1 MVSIVRGAGM
11 VLIALTALST
21 AAVAQVME
29 RVSLSS
35 SGADENGNSEIS
47 CRAASMSS
55 DGRYVVFQSDA
66 SNLVDDDGNGMTD
79 VFLRDRVLATTTR
92 VSVDVDGNDGDGAS
106 LRPCIT
112 PDGRYV
118 VFQSDATDL
127 VAGDINGAADVFI
140 RDLSLQTTAR
150 VSLDHTG
157 LDGDGASRV
166 PSISADGRYVAFI
179 SNATDLV
186 IGDGNGVADIFVRD
200 LQTGTN
206 ERVSVNSL
214 GGDPDLNSWTP
225 DISADGRYV
234 AFHSAASNLVPGDG
248 GMADI
253 FVRDRQLGQTVRVT
267 GDHLG
272 GDPDGNSYGA
282 NISADGR
289 HVAFWSRATD
299 LVSDDT
305 NGLEDVYVH
314 DLDSSTTSRVS
325 LRSDGSQITDLP
337 SWSSSLS
344 QHGRFVVY
352 FADSD
357 QLLDEDANGFADIFA
372 FDRATGGLFLL
383 NRSASG
389 DQGNNWSSDPKVTP
403 DGQYVLFQSFASNL
417 VDDDTNGM
425 GDVFLC
431 RGPAFVFEDG
441 FESGETTAW
450 SQELP

>member
-1 MVSIVRGAGM
+1 VERISVSSAG
-11 VLIALTALST
+11 I
-21 AAVAQVME
+21 
-29 RVSLSS
+29 
-35 SGADENGNSEIS
+35 GGNGISEIS
-47 CRAASMSS
+47 CRAAPMSS
-55 DGRYVVFQSDA
+55 DGRYVAFHSDA
-66 SNLVDDDGNGMTD
+66 SNLVDDDGNGVTD
-79 VFLRDRVLATTTR
+79 VFLRDRVLGTTTR
-92 VSVDVDGNDGDGAS
+92 VSVDLDGDDGDGAS
-106 LRPCIT
+106 KYPCIS

-118 VFQSDATDL
+118 VFSSDATDL
-127 VAGDINGAADVFI
+127 VAGDINGEADVFI

-150 VSLDHTG
+150 VSLDHNG

-179 SNATDLV
+179 SDAPDLV

-200 LQTGTN
+200 LQLGTN
-206 ERVSVNSL
+206 ERVSVSTL

-225 DISADGRYV
+225 DISADGRCV
-234 AFHSAASNLVPGDG
+234 VFHSVASNLVPGDG
-248 GMADI
+248 GMVDI
-253 FVRDRQLGQTVRVT
+253 FVRDRQLGQTIRVT
-267 GDHLG
+267 GDSLG

-289 HVAFWSRATD
+289 HIAFWSRATD
-299 LVSDDT
+299 LVAGDS

-325 LRSDGSQITDLP
+325 LRSDGSEITDLP

-357 QLLDEDANGFADIFA
+357 QLLDEDANGVADIFA
-372 FDRATGGLFLL
+372 LDRATGWLHLL

-403 DGQYVLFQSFASNL
+403 DGQFVLFESFASNL
-417 VDDDTNGM
+417 VDDDTNGT

-441 FESGETTAW
+441 FESGETMAW
-450 SQELP
+450 SLEIP

>member
-1 MVSIVRGAGM
+1 MALIVRGARMGF
-11 VLIALTALST
+11 VAVVALSS
-21 AAVAQVME
+21 VSGAQVVE
-29 RVSLSS
+29 RISVSSA
-35 SGADENGNSEIS
+35 GIGGNGISEIG
-47 CRAASMSS
+47 CRAVPMST
-55 DGRYVVFQSDA
+55 DGRYVVFQSEA
-66 SNLVDDDGNGMTD
+66 SDLVDDDGNGVTD
-79 VFLRDRVLATTTR
+79 VFLRDRVLGTTTR
-92 VSVDVDGNDGDGAS
+92 ISVDVDGNDGDGAS
-106 LRPCIT
+106 LRPCMT

-127 VAGDINGAADVFI
+127 VVGDINGVPDVFI
-140 RDLSLQTTAR
+140 RDLSSQTTSR
-150 VSLDHTG
+150 VSVDSSG
-157 LDGDGASRV
+157 LDCDDGSRI
-166 PSISADGRYVAFI
+166 PSISADGRYVAFT

-186 IGDGNGVADIFVRD
+186 IADGNGVADIFVRD
-200 LQTGTN
+200 LQLNTN
-206 ERVSVNSL
+206 ERVSVNTV

-234 AFHSAASNLVPGDG
+234 SFHSGASNLVPGDG

-267 GDHLG
+267 SDSLG

-305 NGLEDVYVH
+305 NGLEDVFVH
-314 DLDSSTTSRVS
+314 DLDTSTTSRVS
-325 LRSDGSQITDLP
+325 LRSDGSQITDVA

-357 QLLDEDANGFADIFA
+357 QLLEEDANGFADIYA
-372 FDRATGGLFLL
+372 LDRATGGLFLL

-389 DQGNNWSSDPKVTP
+389 DQSNNWSSNPKVTA
-403 DGQYVLFQSFASNL
+403 DGQYVIFESDASNL
-417 VDDDTNGM
+417 VDDDTNEI

-441 FESGETTAW
+441 FESGETTGW
-450 SQELP
+450 SHEVP